1 MYSYAISENHSLLTI
16 DTKRNKTKIFLLKIL
31 ACYWYFISF
40 DYFPY
45 FYLKR
50 IDKKMAD
57 GVSQI
62 FNAFQDYLN
71 NEQELREVCINYI
84 FIPIF

>member
-1 MYSYAISENHSLLTI
+1 
-16 DTKRNKTKIFLLKIL
+16 
-31 ACYWYFISF
+31 
-40 DYFPY
+40 
-45 FYLKR
+45 
-50 IDKKMAD
+50 MAD